1 MAKKISSL
9 YTNLM
14 KPLDIINIHEID
26 PSIKVRLSYAT
37 EDNFTGLIIPGY
49 KSINKAYLIREAALA
64 LSQIQKKLA
73 SFGLELFIFD
83 AYRPQ
88 KAVNFFHHWGK
99 DETAPGL
106 KNKFFPNLT
115 KQEIFD
121 QEFIA
126 KKSRHNRASAVDL
139 SLMEKDSGLLLD
151 MGTIFDFFGEE
162 SHTAYPRL
170 TSSQQKNRQFLLEIM
185 QEAHFENFPKE
196 WWHFNFH
203 LDPYYNQ
210 VLDFDIS

>member
-1 MAKKISSL
+1 
-9 YTNLM
+9 M